1 GRARSWQV
9 RDGPAGSWPVRHQA
23 RFERKDITM
32 NSTSITPNIGV
43 TIGRHT
49 RLYYAY
55 ITTAPAGLDAP
66 STMTLYTAPL
76 ADVSGLALD
85 EIVFHTCRARTK
97 ARLILV
103 DATERSWQKRRCR
116 EHGHLFAATDPV
128 LVGLNTLQ
136 NWLWQR
142 LGTPLE
148 EEQVQ
153 RAHA

>member
-1 GRARSWQV
+1 M
-9 RDGPAGSWPVRHQA
+9 
-23 RFERKDITM
+23 TT
-32 NSTSITPNIGV
+32 TSITPSIGV

-49 RLYYAY
+49 RLYHAY
-55 ITTAPAGLDAP
+55 ITTAPAALDAP
-66 STMTLYTAPL
+66 STMTLDTAPL

-85 EIVFHTCRARTK
+85 EIVFDSCRARTK

-116 EHGHLFAATDPV
+116 EHGHLFASADPL

-142 LGTPLE
+142 LGAPLTE
-148 EEQVQ
+148 EHAQL
-153 RAHA
+153 AHA

>member
-1 GRARSWQV
+1 
-9 RDGPAGSWPVRHQA
+9 
-23 RFERKDITM
+23 M
-32 NSTSITPNIGV
+32 NPTSITPSIGV

-49 RLYYAY
+49 RLYFAY
-55 ITTAPAGLDAP
+55 ITTAPAALDAP

-85 EIVFHTCRARTK
+85 EIAFDSCRARTK

-116 EHGHLFAATDPV
+116 EHGHLFASADPV

-142 LGTPLE
+142 LGAPVLE
-148 EEQVQ
+148 EHAQL
-153 RAHA
+153 AHA